1 MPISG
6 LPVSLGTPVI
16 DVPKSFIRRMESR
29 RRFGEIRLRSHCFA
43 GICAGHTGLCALLT
57 VVSIS
62 VRRPAR
68 SFKAGKSLLLNAH
81 DFATLPPH
89 TEPKFHLVS
98 YVQALQLCR
107 LSLDPSLKTLWSHE
121 NDSSTDQRPA
131 ACHRPAATQN
141 DGVKL
146 RGSQTRG
153 GRHGSGGENLSLC
166 LQHRYRQVVGNRL
179 ANSPLSTQTS
189 SDKNGWK
196 TKPCPQVY
204 PLNKPVSDV
213 GHAEPASGSQST
225 MASLYTSAPH
235 TP

>member
-81 DFATLPPH
+81 DFATLPPIRNPDF
-89 TEPKFHLVS
+89 TLSPTFKPFSCAGSAWKPMVIAGHL
-98 YVQALQLCR
+98 
-107 LSLDPSLKTLWSHE
+107 
-121 NDSSTDQRPA
+121 SS
-131 ACHRPAATQN
+131 AT
-141 DGVKL
+141 GPW
-146 RGSQTRG
+146 
-153 GRHGSGGENLSLC
+153 
-166 LQHRYRQVVGNRL
+166 
-179 ANSPLSTQTS
+179 ANVIFPL
-189 SDKNGWK
+189 
-196 TKPCPQVY
+196 
-204 PLNKPVSDV
+204 
-213 GHAEPASGSQST
+213 
-225 MASLYTSAPH
+225 
-235 TP
+235 